1 MYAMSDKSDKSG
13 KDITDDK
20 EWLTWLKCIYSV
32 LSSEERLKL
41 LSAWSMKRDA
51 LKSLIVYYINTI
63 LRTYIE
69 LKRVS
74 TGLGD

>member
-1 MYAMSDKSDKSG
+1 MKKKQNNNPTISCPYSCKAIEKLIEVMEMYAMSD

-41 LSAWSMKRDA
+41 LSA
-51 LKSLIVYYINTI
+51 
-63 LRTYIE
+63 
-69 LKRVS
+69 
-74 TGLGD
+74 